1 MKKKDEVKP
10 TILSEEDIMEI
21 LQLRL
26 NKGDSVSSLC
36 HDLNISEVE
45 LFGYVNKLKEANI
58 NVTLTNK
65 AGDMVLTINN
75 GPDYSKENIHS
86 IKEDVDVTKIGV
98 ISDLRFGSKNEQI
111 ALLNDTYKK
120 FAEDGVKY
128 VIITGNL
135 VEGKYKGNDEK
146 NYGRSLITNDAYGQ
160 ADHLIQYFP
169 KVEGIQTLFIT
180 GDTDHTWNK
189 ELNIGEYISMN
200 RSDMIYL
207 GPKSCTINFNNVS
220 IRVENLKKSGES
232 YTIAYPPQKYSRS
245 MGSYEDYD
253 FILLG
258 GTLTAQEFPQ
268 IRDTRI
274 LAIPSLV
281 ERTPKMKAASQQ
293 NIMGS
298 YEIEITYD
306 KLGKLKRMVPV
317 LSPYYVPSKEN
328 YLTIKPLELTK
339 SEENEFVSHKRQIT
353 EKNELLAKF
362 DKLYKL
368 MKKEES
374 FEDLK
379 ERLSTEEHTM
389 SDNELY
395 GIIDVLQQYG
405 RPITVEDINGELV
418 VQKKFLKR
426 RHYDV
431 KPPKE
436 ELIKREF
443 GVVSDTHYGS
453 IWSQP
458 SMVNTFA
465 YEAYNRGITDMFHIG
480 DISDGD
486 YHTIR
491 PNYVNEVFLYG
502 ATAHVDYTAKTLPKY
517 PGMKWRVICGS
528 HDQSHQFNYGPFDF
542 GKELEKRRKDL
553 EYLGQ
558 DRAFYYYD
566 NCKIELFHPG
576 GGTSRILSTKPQ
588 NGIDQLVSGTKP
600 NLSLRG
606 HYHKVYYML
615 YRNIH
620 TLLCP
625 CNVDQSSFMMKN
637 EIPNLMGDYFVTI
650 WYDDNGDI
658 QYIETEPMI
667 FSPADVRERDYE
679 NPTKYM
685 KNKILTQRKGH

>member
-1 MKKKDEVKP
+1 MQKEKLNDQ
-10 TILSEEDIMEI
+10 EI
-21 LQLRL
+21 IECLQSRL
-26 NKGDSVSSLC
+26 IKGDSVKSLC
-36 HDLNISEVE
+36 NDFGITEYA
-45 LFGYVNKLKEANI
+45 LFGYVNKLKDASINI
-58 NVTLTNK
+58 DLANK
-65 AGDMVLTINN
+65 AGDMFLSINN
-75 GPDYSKENIHS
+75 GLDMSDENYYT
-86 IKEDVDVTKIGV
+86 IKEDVNTPTKIGV
-98 ISDLRFGSKNEQI
+98 ISDLRFGSKKEQI
-111 ALLNDTYKK
+111 ALLNDMYKR
-120 FAEDGVKY
+120 FADDGVKY
-128 VIITGNL
+128 VIIAGNL
-135 VEGKYKGNDEK
+135 LEGKYKGNDETY
-146 NYGRSLITNDAYGQ
+146 YGKSLISNDAYGQ
-160 ADHLIQYFP
+160 ADHLIEYYP

-180 GDTDHTWNK
+180 GETDHTWNK
-189 ELNIGEYISMN
+189 ELNIGEYIAFA
-200 RSDMIYL
+200 RKDMIYL
-207 GPKSCTINFNNVS
+207 GPKSCIIKLNNIS
-220 IRVENLKKSGES
+220 FRVENLKKTGES

-258 GTLTAQEFPQ
+258 GTLTAQDFPA

-274 LAIPSLV
+274 FTIPSV
-281 ERTPKMKAASQQ
+281 VARTPKMKAASQQ
-293 NIMGS
+293 NMMGS
-298 YEIEITYD
+298 YEFEITCD
-306 KLGKLKRMVPV
+306 KLGRLKRLVPR
-317 LSPYYVPSKEN
+317 LSPYYSPSKES
-328 YLTIKPLELTK
+328 YLTIKPLDLVRDDELDEFITK
-339 SEENEFVSHKRQIT
+339 NREVHETNKM
-353 EKNELLAKF
+353 LARF

-368 MKKEES
+368 MKKEEKFS
-374 FEDLK
+374 ELK
-379 ERLSTEEHTM
+379 ARLGL

-405 RPITVEDINGELV
+405 RPIDIADINGEIV

-436 ELIKREF
+436 ELTKREF

-453 IWSQP
+453 IWCQP

-486 YHTIR
+486 YHTRR
-491 PNYVNEVFLYG
+491 PNHVNEVFVYG
-502 ATAHVDYTAKTLPKY
+502 ATGEVDYTAKVLPKY
-517 PGMKWRVICGS
+517 PGMKWRGICGS
-528 HDQSHQFNYGPFDF
+528 HDQSNQFNYGPFDF
-542 GKELEKRRKDL
+542 GRELEKRRKDF

-558 DRAFYYYD
+558 DRAFFYYD

-588 NGIDQLVSGTKP
+588 NGIDQLLSGTKP
-600 NLSLRG
+600 KLSLRG

-620 TLLCP
+620 LLLCP

-667 FSPADVRERDYE
+667 FSQADVRVRDWE
-679 NPTKYM
+679 NPTRYM
-685 KNKILTQRKGH
+685 KNKILTKKCL